1 MVGPVDISVVVPVYN
16 TEAHLEACIAGLL
29 GQQFSGACEYIL
41 VDNNSTD
48 RSAEIVKRYPA
59 IRLLSQP
66 KQGSYAARNLGL
78 SEARG
83 QIVAFTD
90 SDCVPRPDWLER
102 ITHAMQNPEAGII
115 LGRREFQA
123 PSRQVTSLAAYEAHK
138 ARYILSGA
146 DREVFFGY
154 TNNMA
159 VRKSLLEAVGP
170 FVELGRGGDVVFVRR
185 SVDRFSTRIV
195 RYSPDVVIRH
205 QEITSVWKWYR
216 KMYIYGRSFQN
227 YRKIVAAR
235 PLSNAQRMEV
245 LNEMMSVSKLSW
257 LRSAELLAILGGGV
271 ISWQLGRLSGGP

>member
-1 MVGPVDISVVVPVYN
+1 MLGPIDISVVVPVYN
-16 TEAHLEACIAGLL
+16 TAAHLEACIAGLL
-29 GQQFSGACEYIL
+29 GQQFSGTCEYIL

-48 RSAEIVKRYPA
+48 GSAQIVNRYPA
-59 IRLLSQP
+59 IRLLSQA

-90 SDCVPRPDWLER
+90 SDCVPRPDWLEQIAR
-102 ITHAMQNPEAGII
+102 AMQNREARII
-115 LGRREFQA
+115 LGRREFQE
-123 PSRQVTSLAAYEAHK
+123 PSRRVASLAAYEAHK

-159 VRKSLLEAVGP
+159 VRKSLLDAVGP
-170 FVELGRGGDVVFVRR
+170 FVELGRGADVVFVRR
-185 SVDRFSTRIV
+185 AVDRFSCRIV

-205 QEITSVWKWYR
+205 REITSVWKWYR

-227 YRKIVAAR
+227 YRKVVAAR

-245 LNEMMSVSKLSW
+245 LNEMRSASKLSW
-257 LRSAELLAILGGGV
+257 LHSAELLAVLAGGV